1 MSNSLLMTTE
11 DFNSMNAFLAEQNEI
26 MQALQETMNLIKGL
40 EEI

>member
-1 MSNSLLMTTE
+1 MNNSLLMTTE

-26 MQALQETMNLIKGL
+26 FKALQETMELIKDL